1 MPSAKFF
8 SKETCSVYWRGK
20 TLTYTYVIVIVTTPS
35 KQEAEKIAQRL
46 LDERLIA
53 CANIIGPV
61 SSLFRWSGKIERA
74 EEYLMLLKSRK
85 DLFEKLAET
94 VKALHSYEVPE
105 ILVLPVVGGSEA
117 YLDWLGSC
125 LS

>member
-1 MPSAKFF
+1 MQN
-8 SKETCSVYWRGK
+8 
-20 TLTYTYVIVIVTTPS
+20 TYIIVMVTTDS
-35 KQEAEKIAQRL
+35 KQEAEKIAQTL
-46 LDERLIA
+46 LNQRLIA

-61 SSLFRWSGKIERA
+61 SSLFHWSGKSERS

-85 DLFEKLAET
+85 DLFEKLVET
-94 VKALHSYEVPE
+94 VNGLHSYELPE